1 LNQGFYNI
9 LKGRHLLDGNAYK
22 KWGLIIFCSLLALV
36 MIGSSHMVDSKVH
49 QISRMNEEVKALRSI
64 YVETRA
70 QLMELKME
78 SFVREKMKTDSLYPS
93 QSSPIKI
100 LINSSKEKI

>member
-1 LNQGFYNI
+1 
-9 LKGRHLLDGNAYK
+9 
-22 KWGLIIFCSLLALV
+22 
-36 MIGSSHMVDSKVH
+36 
-49 QISRMNEEVKALRSI
+49 MNEEVKALRSI

-78 SFVREKMKTDSLYPS
+78 SFVKEKMKIDSLYPS

-100 LINSSKEKI
+100 KINSSKEKI